1 MPKGMPGVPLRRPSR
16 DDVYE
21 AWLAVQR
28 LSADLKKAVDRH
40 EALAQARYTDAR
52 SADN

>member
-1 MPKGMPGVPLRRPSR
+1 MPGVQLQRPSR
-16 DDVYE
+16 EDVYE
-21 AWLAVQR
+21 AWMVVQR
-28 LSADLKKAVDRH
+28 LSASLKKAVDRH